1 MPKDRIDD
9 LQLHIETLWA
19 STGRTAAVPIMRR
32 PQDDGSPHVEMR
44 GDLYDIVITERGSE
58 NKRIA
63 GLTLNDAARWFVFV
77 MAVGHGQKEELENRR
92 VPDHAPLL
100 ASGLK
105 DHGYS
110 RWNWMAPAIE
120 IMAKISPEFGVW
132 AEDYYGQ
139 VLKLYPLEAYEKRN
153 SRYPLPVE

>member
-1 MPKDRIDD
+1 MPKDRIDE
-9 LQLHIETLWA
+9 LQLRVETLWA
-19 STGRTAAVPIMRR
+19 RTGLSGAVQIVRNR
-32 PQDDGSPHVEMR
+32 QDDGSPHVEIR
-44 GDLYDIVITERGSE
+44 GDLYDIVVTERGSE

-63 GLTLNDAARWFVFV
+63 DLTLNDAARWFVFG
-77 MAVGHGQKEELENRR
+77 MAVGHAQRDELQNRR
-92 VPDHAPLL
+92 APDNAPLL

-105 DHGYS
+105 DDGYS